1 MLFFLY
7 NESMKTLNDDIQ
19 KAIEYSLK
27 LHSEQLRKGGDVP
40 YAQHP
45 VSIAMMMCE
54 EDLAVEIIIT
64 ALLHDLIEDTI
75 MTYQTLRSE
84 FGETIERYV
93 KACSEPDQSI
103 KWEIRKQATIDKF
116 PKQCMDVKWVILGD
130 KLHNLFSIY
139 KHYLIYGDKTWS
151 YFSRGY
157 DKQKWYYESLKS
169 LFIKENQFKES
180 KMLQNYCQIFTSL
193 FEG

>member
-1 MLFFLY
+1 
-7 NESMKTLNDDIQ
+7 MKTLNENIQ

-54 EDLAVEIIIT
+54 EDLDTDIIVT

-75 MTYQTLRSE
+75 MTYETLNSE
-84 FGETIERYV
+84 FGDTIEAYV
-93 KACSEPDQSI
+93 RACTEPDQSI
-103 KWEIRKQATIDKF
+103 PWEIRKQRTIDKF
-116 PKQCMDVKWVILGD
+116 QDRCNDVKWVILGD
-130 KLHNLFSIY
+130 KLHNLYSIY
-139 KHYLIYGDKTWS
+139 KHYIENGEKTWT
-151 YFSRGY
+151 YFSRGFE
-157 DKQKWYYESLKS
+157 KQKWYYESLRN
-169 LFIKENQFKES
+169 LFVKEEQFKDS